1 MIEIKVDSRPIQEA
15 AKKLGNLTAE
25 QLGALTVQVVNDTAQ
40 SAYELSRSR
49 MLRAINLTDAYV
61 KDKMKLELAT
71 EQLPT
76 AKITAFGG
84 REFVTGLSHYGAM
97 QETKPVNW
105 SNAKIQAMGKKFGKW
120 EDGDWTVR
128 IGDKAR
134 GIPVDQKKAGM
145 SVEVKR
151 SSRKGIERGFT
162 LPGIKDSEGNP
173 LVFARNRAGKIKSRK
188 GPSVYQLFRVASGEI
203 EDQVSDDLEKALSD
217 MADKALKKAME

>member
-1 MIEIKVDSRPIQEA
+1 MIEIKVDSKPVQDA

-25 QLGALTVQVVNDTAQ
+25 QLGALTVQVINDTAND
-40 SAYELSRSR
+40 AYDLARTR
-49 MLRAINLTDAYV
+49 MLRTINLTDAYV
-61 KDKMKLELAT
+61 QDRMAIQPAT
-71 EQLPT
+71 AQLPT

-84 REFVTGLSHYGAM
+84 RGFVTGLSHYGAM

-162 LPGIKDSEGNP
+162 LPGINDSEDNP

-188 GPSVYQLFRVASGEI
+188 GPSVYQLFRVASADI
-203 EDQVSDDLEKALSD
+203 EGQVTDDFEKALSD
-217 MADKALKKAME
+217 MADQALKKAMG